1 MRELPTPI
9 SVEEALRDTRLSLD
23 VPEGTEL
30 TVGPFEEQFFEAFH
44 LVEVR
49 LFDDLQ
55 QLGFI
60 NREISEERMIGAI
73 RADDQSYRE
82 SLERVTSHN
91 SSCSCERQD
100 HQQEIKIS
108 RRQFQNNLINLLQP
122 LHRDLLQA
130 NDPAVIHPY
139 HHARAW
145 LSRASL
151 YIVGIY
157 SLLDINIGDSATLIM
172 TPTVQALYAN
182 DINIGKNGRLRF
194 TSGGVH
200 VKCKTLNGPNRFS
213 DLKLVEKYV
222 SGLSREIR
230 RNVQ

>member
-9 SVEEALRDTRLSLD
+9 SVEEALRDARLSLN
-23 VPEGTEL
+23 VPEGMEL
-30 TVGPFEEQFFEAFH
+30 TAGPFEEQFFEAFH

-49 LFDDLQ
+49 AFDDLR

-60 NREISEERMIGAI
+60 HREISEEQMVGAI
-73 RADDQSYRE
+73 RADDQSHRE
-82 SLERVTSHN
+82 SLERVTNYS
-91 SSCSCERQD
+91 SSCSCERQN
-100 HQQEIKIS
+100 QQEMKIS

-122 LHRDLLQA
+122 LHRDLLKVD
-130 NDPAVIHPY
+130 DPAVIHPY
-139 HHARAW
+139 YHARAW
-145 LSRASL
+145 LSRGSQ

-157 SLLDINIGDSATLIM
+157 SLFDINIGDKATLTM

-200 VKCKTLNGPNRFS
+200 VRCKTLNGPSRFS
-213 DLKLVEKYV
+213 DKIVEKYV

-230 RNVQ
+230 RNIQ

>member
-1 MRELPTPI
+1 MREIPTPI
-9 SVEEALRDTRLSLD
+9 SVEEALRDTSLSLD
-23 VPEGTEL
+23 IPEGTEL

-49 LFDDLQ
+49 SFDDLR

-60 NREISEERMIGAI
+60 HREISEEQMIRAI
-73 RADDQSYRE
+73 RADDLSHRE
-82 SLERVTSHN
+82 SLERVTSHS
-91 SSCSCERQD
+91 SSCSCEGQD
-100 HQQEIKIS
+100 YQREIRIS
-108 RRQFQNNLINLLQP
+108 RRQFQNNLIELLQP
-122 LHRDLLQA
+122 LHRDLLKA

-139 HHARAW
+139 HHSKAW
-145 LSRASL
+145 LSRSSL

-157 SLLDINIGDSATLIM
+157 SLFDINIGDKATLTM

-182 DINIGKNGRLRF
+182 DINIGRDGRLRF

-200 VKCKTLNGPNRFS
+200 VKCKTLNGPSRFS

-222 SGLSREIR
+222 GGLSREIR
-230 RNVQ
+230 RTVQ